1 MASATAK
8 AQVFDPYLSRKRTG
22 TVQSARGRDT
32 VVVSDGSSVCLLPEV
47 GSIGVGW
54 QALGTPTEVGPSSGP
69 DENPTE
75 IWERLGYSTAGEFE
89 LVSSPHK
96 DSGVIYF
103 GNAMGRVVSA
113 ASRVGS
119 HSEVVR
125 HPSIPRNFWNRGAPT
140 GFQELDFYPYG
151 VRHKVFQAP
160 RIDRYG
166 TIQGRGY
173 RLPMF
178 GAPKP
183 DWTEWEQAQLFKQL
197 LTAIAQSSG
206 LIIADV
212 PQSSKRRG
220 TSLAGDW
227 FGDPFLRSEDR
238 EQAATPVMAL
248 HRKSLFAELE
258 ADFAAEPFEDGMDHE
273 AENTLARAF
282 AGIEAR
288 YLLALLTEFCT
299 DITRPNFAA
308 SILRCLGRL
317 NEPGTEAWR
326 TQLISE
332 ALARGTPEIRDAAVQ
347 AVEQWDETRLAGVL
361 KSHKEQLPWL
371 QDYIVDVLQGMEG

>member
-1 MASATAK
+1 M
-8 AQVFDPYLSRKRTG
+8 
-22 TVQSARGRDT
+22 
-32 VVVSDGSSVCLLPEV
+32 
-47 GSIGVGW
+47 GW
-54 QALGTPTEVGPSSGP
+54 QALGTPTEVRPSSGP
-69 DENPTE
+69 DENPSE
-75 IWERLGYSTAGEFE
+75 IWERLGYFTAGEFE

-96 DSGVIYF
+96 DSGVMYV
-103 GNAMGRVVSA
+103 GDAMGHVVGA

-125 HPSIPRNFWNRGAPT
+125 HPSIPRNFWNRGALS
-140 GFQELDFYPYG
+140 GFQELDLYPYG
-151 VRHKVFQAP
+151 VRQKVSQASG
-160 RIDRYG
+160 IDRYG

-183 DWTEWEQAQLFKQL
+183 DWTEWEQTQLFKQL
-197 LTAIAQSSG
+197 LTAIARSSG
-206 LIIADV
+206 LVIANV
-212 PQSSKRRG
+212 PQPSKRRG
-220 TSLAGDW
+220 TSPRGDW
-227 FGDPFLRSEDR
+227 FGGPFLRSEDR
-238 EQAATPVMAL
+238 EQAATPAMAL
-248 HRKSLFAELE
+248 HHNSLLAELE

-299 DITRPNFAA
+299 DITSPNFAA

-317 NEPGTEAWR
+317 NEPGTQAWR

-332 ALARGTPEIRDAAVQ
+332 ALARGTP
-347 AVEQWDETRLAGVL
+347 
-361 KSHKEQLPWL
+361 
-371 QDYIVDVLQGMEG
+371 